1 MVNTKRSKLRESVS
15 RGLRARFGK
24 PKPPAT
30 TTATETIE
38 PSSSTSAPTSTTP
51 IPSQIESSNHSDAA
65 SDASSQQ
72 NIGSNVAP
80 SATAPSE
87 RKDIMLTFT
96 KQGLQALEA
105 GLKFVPI
112 PGLSLIPSGLLK
124 FLQVYEGVGDNSE
137 QLEKLRLSIQS
148 FFDDV
153 LVPIGSFETD
163 VPPEMQL
170 QIAKLHKTLE
180 QKREDLARI
189 QGTGSFKQVVLSSK
203 ITEQIQSA
211 KSAVIDAIQTFTRG
225 EMIKAR
231 LETHTLLVNNTLDR
245 LDIAKADYLHASKDA
260 CTPDTRV
267 DMRKTIIEHLND
279 SSNRFVWLKGS
290 PGTGKTAISK
300 SVAIALQEQGRLAA
314 SFYFEKTGAS
324 RFAHSTDRFSSTLA
338 HQLANFHPPYR
349 HALFCHLRARHG
361 DYPPLPL
368 AQLHELV
375 IARLDEHPDMPFPP
389 SVIVL
394 DGLDECGG
402 SGQTALEAL
411 MTLVLELAKLPS
423 SIKFFIASRPE
434 RAISSAWSRHPQAKH
449 IVIEDVD
456 QIRVEENYA
465 DITKYV
471 QESLSKIPDRG
482 SPWPPLQEDVR
493 KFVDQCL
500 GIFEIAR
507 IRMRYLENAPPSVRM
522 DEMFNALVQ
531 IRSSPAGVSRFA
543 EEYLWILHRAF
554 PSPDETRLDAWERDV
569 RVSARA
575 RFRTV
580 IGAVLAMR
588 WPLRLNELS
597 FLLQMEESN
606 VMSVL
611 SPLSSI
617 VRTHESSP
625 GSVEIS
631 FFHAT
636 CSEFLCGKFNE
647 PGSAVDPVFLFEDTI
662 GSILAA
668 PCLDLLINQLQPG
681 KMLALG
687 LYEHAIAVCYASLSW
702 AYHIDLS
709 PQSPLSLTL
718 LASLRPFLSQF
729 LQVWLEFGW
738 ITSFWTK
745 EMLKDRARKFLTDF
759 SEAIPAIQRHLRSLL
774 TEVRAEDLAPGDR
787 WTHSVLLE
795 AFGSWQGF
803 EGLLP
808 DSSGQQ
814 SATVV
819 PMQSR
824 LCDLVERVRQVQPDF
839 KPHSLFHRASLK
851 YPCPPALA
859 SETVVSNGI
868 ECADNGRYVQCSTI
882 SPQGRLAL
890 SFLDGSLQ
898 ISNLHDSGGWGRH
911 PVPASGWNTAS
922 LPAYVWLEFIVDGKR
937 LIGEDVD
944 GMVWVLDE
952 SGVINTF
959 GPLPAPG
966 PRTNAVAS
974 QDGMYLV
981 RAPSQHQSHQSFSWY
996 NQMVLLEIV
1005 GDEISWRTLASPT
1018 DVGEFPLL
1026 ECIPR
1031 SLGFS
1036 PDGKFVGAFDE
1047 RVAHIWSVHSAHHVE
1062 RWGIPS
1068 TSKLI
1073 VNPWP
1078 RDTAIKPKP
1087 YGFRIVQ
1094 PSQGGESSETPISV
1108 GDTLVCD
1115 IASIDDT
1122 RFLPRD
1128 IDSYVFV
1135 QSTADEGDSWLTFS
1149 RMCPDGTMFVHPKTG
1164 SIYRDGWQ
1172 SPKLF
1177 VHVIS
1182 PNERV
1187 RIFKWPVP
1195 SQDPLAPTKYWCCI
1209 LIGGCPKMIHE
1220 DDKDANIL
1228 FPSVF
1233 AMGPYWSIS

>member
-30 TTATETIE
+30 TTVTENIE
-38 PSSSTSAPTSTTP
+38 PSPSTSAPTSTTP
-51 IPSQIESSNHSDAA
+51 IPSQIESNNHSDAA

-72 NIGSNVAP
+72 NISSNVAP

-189 QGTGSFKQVVLSSK
+189 QGTGLFKQVVLSSK

-231 LETHTLLVNNTLDR
+231 LETHTLLVDNTLDR

-267 DMRKTIIEHLND
+267 DMRKTIIGHLND

-300 SVAIALQEQGRLAA
+300 SVAIALQEQVRLAA

-375 IARLDEHPDMPFPP
+375 IARLDEDPDMPFPP

-411 MTLVLELAKLPS
+411 MTLILELTKLPS

-647 PGSAVDPVFLFEDTI
+647 PGFAIDPVFLFEDSI
-662 GSILAA
+662 GVVLAA
-668 PCLDLLINQLQPG
+668 PCLDLLVKQLQPG
-681 KMLALG
+681 KILALG
-687 LYEHAIAVCYASLSW
+687 LYEHAMA
-702 AYHIDLS
+702 
-709 PQSPLSLTL
+709 
-718 LASLRPFLSQF
+718 PFLSQC
-729 LQVWLEFGW
+729 LPMWLEFGW
-738 ITSFWTK
+738 ITCLWTK
-745 EMLKDRARKFLTDF
+745 EMLKNRARKFVIDF
-759 SEAIPAIQRHLRSLL
+759 SEAVPAIQKHLRSLL

-787 WTHSVLLE
+787 WTHDVLLG

-803 EGLLP
+803 EGLLA

-814 SATVV
+814 STTVV

-824 LCDLVERVRQVQPDF
+824 LCDLVERVRQIRPDF
-839 KPHSLFHRASLK
+839 KPHSLFSRASLK

-859 SETVVSNGI
+859 SETVVSDGTW
-868 ECADNGRYVQCSTI
+868 CADNGRYVRCSTI
-882 SPQGRLAL
+882 SSQGRLAL
-890 SFLDGSLQ
+890 SSLDGSLRV
-898 ISNLHDSGGWGRH
+898 SNLQDSAGWGDGMH
-911 PVPASGWNTAS
+911 PVPAAGWDTAS

-937 LIGEDVD
+937 LIGEDAD

-966 PRTNAVAS
+966 PRTSAVAS

-981 RAPSQHQSHQSFSWY
+981 RAPSQHRSYQSFSWY
-996 NQMVLLEIV
+996 NQMVLLQIV

-1018 DVGEFPLL
+1018 DVGDFPFL

-1036 PDGKFVGAFDE
+1036 PDGKHVGAFDE
-1047 RVAHIWSVHSAHHVE
+1047 RVAHIWSVPSAHHVQ

-1068 TSKLI
+1068 ASKLI

-1078 RDTAIKPKP
+1078 RDTTIKPKL

-1094 PSQGGESSETPISV
+1094 PSQGGESSEASISV
-1108 GDTLVCD
+1108 GNTLVCD
-1115 IASIDDT
+1115 IANIDDN

-1149 RMCPDGTMFVHPKTG
+1149 RMCPNGTMFVHPITG
-1164 SIYRDGWQ
+1164 AIYRDGWQ

-1177 VHVIS
+1177 VHVVS

-1187 RIFKWPVP
+1187 HIFKWIR
-1195 SQDPLAPTKYWCCI
+1195 SQDPLAPAKYWCCV
-1209 LIGGCPKMIHE
+1209 LNGGYLKMIHE
-1220 DDKDANIL
+1220 DEEGANIL
-1228 FPSVF
+1228 FPPIF
-1233 AMGPYWSIS
+1233 ARVPNWTIS